1 MTLAKRYV
9 LFLAEEDISE
19 PEKKSLRATIERRHP
34 GDKLIEVQ
42 GNPRALIVKTT
53 NELAMFLRDQ
63 GAPVIGGKKLTPLLT
78 SGAVGNLK
86 RRASEAAT
94 NGQVHE

>member
-1 MTLAKRYV
+1 VSKRYV
-9 LFLAEEDISE
+9 LLVADSE
-19 PEKKSLRATIERRHP
+19 LSEHEMKMLRSVIERRHP

-42 GNPRALIVKTT
+42 GNPRAVIVKTT
-53 NELAMFLRDQ
+53 NEVAPSFRTTE
-63 GAPVIGGKKLTPLLT
+63 GAATIGGKKLTAVLT

-86 RRASEAAT
+86 RRAAGAAT

>member
-1 MTLAKRYV
+1 MSKRYV
-9 LFLAEEDISE
+9 LLIADGAISE
-19 PEKKSLRATIERRHP
+19 PERKMLRSIIERRHQ

-42 GNPRALIVKTT
+42 GNPRAVIVRTT
-53 NELAMFLRDQ
+53 NEV
-63 GAPVIGGKKLTPLLT
+63 APSFRTEEEALNIGGKRLTSVLT

-86 RRASEAAT
+86 RRAAEAET

>member
-1 MTLAKRYV
+1 MSKRYV
-9 LFLAEEDISE
+9 LLVADWAISE
-19 PEKKSLRATIERRHP
+19 SEKKTLRSIIERRHP

-42 GNPRALIVKTT
+42 ENPRAVIVKTT
-53 NELAMFLRDQ
+53 NEIAPSFRAE
-63 GAPVIGGKKLTPLLT
+63 GAPTIGGRRLTAVLT

-86 RRASEAAT
+86 KRAAEAAS

>member
-1 MTLAKRYV
+1 MSKRYV
-9 LFLAEEDISE
+9 LLVAEGPLSE
-19 PEKKSLRATIERRHP
+19 SELKTLRSVVERRHP

-42 GNPRALIVKTT
+42 GNPRAVIVRTT
-53 NELAMFLRDQ
+53 NLIAPSFRTAE
-63 GAPVIGGKKLTPLLT
+63 GALTVGGKRLRSVLT

-86 RRASEAAT
+86 RRATGAGT

>member
-1 MTLAKRYV
+1 MSKRYV
-9 LFLAEEDISE
+9 LLVADAAISE
-19 PEKKSLRATIERRHP
+19 SDRKVLRSVIERRHP

-42 GNPRALIVKTT
+42 GNPRAVIVRTT
-53 NELAMFLRDQ
+53 NDVAPSFRTED
-63 GAPVIGGKKLTPLLT
+63 GAPFIGGRKLTAVLT

-86 RRASEAAT
+86 RRAAEAAT